1 MLHPSELR
9 CTLLS
14 YASPYGPPIAA
25 SLILPT
31 KYTEKIPRNFQ
42 KQNASLQAQT
52 RLPGAYRISFHWI
65 TEALIFNI
73 TREIFHW
80 TSEAKKLMSPAPHS
94 CSDPTS
100 DINDTYVEKT
110 PRSPSLGK
118 NPPRHTTVYI
128 VQQSN
133 CRWHCERSCF

>member
-25 SLILPT
+25 LLILPT

-110 PRSPSLGK
+110 PRNVPVWQK
-118 NPPRHTTVYI
+118 IR
-128 VQQSN
+128 QSIPL
-133 CRWHCERSCF
+133 FI

>member
-1 MLHPSELR
+1 MLLFR
-9 CTLLS
+9 LKLGLL
-14 YASPYGPPIAA
+14 
-25 SLILPT
+25 
-31 KYTEKIPRNFQ
+31 
-42 KQNASLQAQT
+42 
-52 RLPGAYRISFHWI
+52 GAYRISFHWI

-110 PRSPSLGK
+110 PRNVPVWQK
-118 NPPRHTTVYI
+118 IR
-128 VQQSN
+128 QSIPL
-133 CRWHCERSCF
+133 FI

>member
-1 MLHPSELR
+1 MLHSSELR
-9 CTLLS
+9 CPLLS
-14 YASPYGPPIAA
+14 YASPYGPSIAA

-65 TEALIFNI
+65 SETLIFNI
-73 TREIFHW
+73 TREIFHC
-80 TSEAKKLMSPAPHS
+80 TSEDKKLMSPAPQS

-100 DINDTYVEKT
+100 DINDTDVEKN
-110 PRSPSLGK
+110 PRNVPVWQK
-118 NPPRHTTVYI
+118 IR
-128 VQQSN
+128 QSIYH
-133 CRWHCERSCF
+133 CLYSSTEQLQVCERFCL